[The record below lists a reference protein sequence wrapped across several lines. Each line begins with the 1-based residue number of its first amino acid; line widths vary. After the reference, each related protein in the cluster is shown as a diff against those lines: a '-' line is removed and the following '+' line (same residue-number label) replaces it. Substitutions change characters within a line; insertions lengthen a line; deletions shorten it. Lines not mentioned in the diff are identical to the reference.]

1 MDARRLSAAL
11 RRRLE
16 RIVNI
21 VLGTL
26 LAVGLWQAYGVLRYG
41 IEGSYA
47 H

>member
-1 MDARRLSAAL
+1 MDAH

-16 RIVNI
+16 RIALL
-21 VLGTL
+21 VLGVL
-26 LAVGLWQAYGVLRYG
+26 FAIGLWQSYGVLLYG